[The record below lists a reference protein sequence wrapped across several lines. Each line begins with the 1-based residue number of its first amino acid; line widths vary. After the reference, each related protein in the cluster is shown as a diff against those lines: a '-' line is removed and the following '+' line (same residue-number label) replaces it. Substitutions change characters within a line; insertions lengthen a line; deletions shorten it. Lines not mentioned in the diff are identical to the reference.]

1 MLRNIDT
8 RRLKLLAQTDK
19 SVARTRREW
28 EQGTMRYADDNL
40 TLLWRCARDWDA
52 MDYLRKEHSRNL
64 RYKNGDQW
72 SDTVPDPDHPHRT
85 IREDALISRS
95 GKVPLKH
102 NYIQQYI
109 RNIHGQLLSS
119 PTQTVVYARSRDD
132 QPLGEMLTNAL
143 QACHQLNRIRKIDI
157 NVVEELCL
165 TGIACAKVRYGYW
178 STKNRT
184 DGKIDL
190 VNINRLFFNA
200 DIEDPRLTDIRRI
213 GELHDYTF
221 DDLVRNFATC
231 REDVQA
237 LREIYGICHD
247 HTKLE
252 NLYENHASRLQNL
265 NFLYTNDLGKYRVIE
280 VWERLGRWVLYIHDY
295 ADGTEEIYTELTM
308 QEVEAI
314 NASRIEQ
321 GMAAGI
327 APDTV
332 KLIYAREQYEYYWR
346 VKYLTPNGYCIKE
359 TESPYAH
366 EEHPY
371 VLAAMPVIDGRFK
384 AVLSDVIDIQ
394 RYINR
399 LLTLLDFIIGAS
411 AKGLLMVPQECIPDD
426 MDIQDFAREYVKTNG
441 VILIKKGAYDKLP
454 KQISMNGTNIGAW
467 EMFAQEMNIMQQISG
482 LNGAVQGQVPRAN
495 TPSSLYAQQAQNSMM
510 NFVVLF
516 ENYNMFCEERD
527 EKLLKVLMQYY
538 TTRRYIGTNGKTAGE
553 MAKFYEPEMAQKIED
568 FNLTAAKSN
577 DTPVFRQMTDDLLM
591 KLLESGRIPLEIFLN
606 NCSLPGA
613 DKTTRRGQVF
623 QRTGRSRSN
632 RPRSP
637 YAVATGGTT
646 ERRPERYGHDATVYG
661 CQLTYLPKINSLF

>member
-482 LNGAVQGQVPRAN
+482 LNGAN

-613 DKTTRRGQVF
+613 DKLLAEVKSFNEQAAAGQIDPEALTQLQQAAQQNADPNAMAMM
-623 QRTGRSRSN
+623 QR
-632 RPRSP
+632 
-637 YAVATGGTT
+637 YM
-646 ERRPERYGHDATVYG
+646 DA
-661 CQLTYLPKINSLF
+661 N

>member
-613 DKTTRRGQVF
+613 DKLLAEVKSFNEQAAAGQIDPEALTQLQQAAHQNADPNAMAMM
-623 QRTGRSRSN
+623 QR
-632 RPRSP
+632 
-637 YAVATGGTT
+637 YM
-646 ERRPERYGHDATVYG
+646 DA
-661 CQLTYLPKINSLF
+661 N

>member
-119 PTQTVVYARSRDD
+119 PTQTVVYARSCDD

-426 MDIQDFAREYVKTNG
+426 MDIRDFAREYVKTNG

-613 DKTTRRGQVF
+613 DKLLAEVKSFNEQAAAGQIDPEALTQLQQAAQQNADPNAMAMM
-623 QRTGRSRSN
+623 QR
-632 RPRSP
+632 
-637 YAVATGGTT
+637 YM
-646 ERRPERYGHDATVYG
+646 DA
-661 CQLTYLPKINSLF
+661 N

>member
-28 EQGTMRYADDNL
+28 EQGTIRYADDNL

-613 DKTTRRGQVF
+613 DKLLAEVKSFNEQAAAGQIDPEALTQLQQAAQQNADPNAMAMM
-623 QRTGRSRSN
+623 QR
-632 RPRSP
+632 
-637 YAVATGGTT
+637 YM
-646 ERRPERYGHDATVYG
+646 DA
-661 CQLTYLPKINSLF
+661 N

>member
-132 QPLGEMLTNAL
+132 QPLGKMLTNAL

-613 DKTTRRGQVF
+613 DKLLAEVKSFNEQAAAGQIDPEALTQLQQAAQQNADPNAMAMM
-623 QRTGRSRSN
+623 QR
-632 RPRSP
+632 
-637 YAVATGGTT
+637 YM
-646 ERRPERYGHDATVYG
+646 DA
-661 CQLTYLPKINSLF
+661 N

>member
-178 STKNRT
+178 STKNHT

-613 DKTTRRGQVF
+613 DKLLAEVKSFNEQAAAGQIDPEALTQLQQAAQQNADPNAMAMM
-623 QRTGRSRSN
+623 QR
-632 RPRSP
+632 
-637 YAVATGGTT
+637 YM
-646 ERRPERYGHDATVYG
+646 DA
-661 CQLTYLPKINSLF
+661 N

>member
-72 SDTVPDPDHPHRT
+72 NDTVPDPDHPHRT

-613 DKTTRRGQVF
+613 DKLLAEVKSFNEQAAAGQIDPEALTQLQQAAQQNADPNAMAMM
-623 QRTGRSRSN
+623 QR
-632 RPRSP
+632 
-637 YAVATGGTT
+637 YM
-646 ERRPERYGHDATVYG
+646 DA
-661 CQLTYLPKINSLF
+661 N

>member
-538 TTRRYIGTNGKTAGE
+538 TTRRYICTNGKTAGE

-613 DKTTRRGQVF
+613 DKLLAEVKSFNEQAAAGQIDPEALTQLQQAAQQNADPNAMAMM
-623 QRTGRSRSN
+623 QR
-632 RPRSP
+632 
-637 YAVATGGTT
+637 YM
-646 ERRPERYGHDATVYG
+646 DA
-661 CQLTYLPKINSLF
+661 N

>member
-165 TGIACAKVRYGYW
+165 TVIACAKVRYGYW

-426 MDIQDFAREYVKTNG
+426 MDIRDFAREYVKTNG

-613 DKTTRRGQVF
+613 DKLLAEVKSFNEQAAAGQIDPEALTQLQQAAQQNADPNAMAMM
-623 QRTGRSRSN
+623 QR
-632 RPRSP
+632 
-637 YAVATGGTT
+637 YM
-646 ERRPERYGHDATVYG
+646 DA
-661 CQLTYLPKINSLF
+661 N

>member
-52 MDYLRKEHSRNL
+52 MDYLRKEHARNL

-613 DKTTRRGQVF
+613 DKLLAEVKSFNEQAAAGQIDPEALTQLQQAAQQNADPNAMAMM
-623 QRTGRSRSN
+623 QR
-632 RPRSP
+632 
-637 YAVATGGTT
+637 YM
-646 ERRPERYGHDATVYG
+646 DA
-661 CQLTYLPKINSLF
+661 N

>member
-40 TLLWRCARDWDA
+40 TLPWRCARDWDA

-426 MDIQDFAREYVKTNG
+426 MDIRDFAREYVKTNG

-613 DKTTRRGQVF
+613 DKLLAEVKSFNEQAAAGQIDPEALTQLQQAAQQNADPNAMAMM
-623 QRTGRSRSN
+623 QR
-632 RPRSP
+632 
-637 YAVATGGTT
+637 YM
-646 ERRPERYGHDATVYG
+646 DA
-661 CQLTYLPKINSLF
+661 N

>member
-295 ADGTEEIYTELTM
+295 GTEEIYTELTM

-613 DKTTRRGQVF
+613 DKLLAEVKSFNEQAAAGQIDPEALTQLQQAAQQNADPNAMAMM
-623 QRTGRSRSN
+623 QR
-632 RPRSP
+632 
-637 YAVATGGTT
+637 YM
-646 ERRPERYGHDATVYG
+646 DA
-661 CQLTYLPKINSLF
+661 N

>member
-40 TLLWRCARDWDA
+40 TLLWCCARDWDA

-178 STKNRT
+178 STKNHT

-200 DIEDPRLTDIRRI
+200 DIEAPRLTDIRRI

-426 MDIQDFAREYVKTNG
+426 MDIRDFAREYVKTNG

-613 DKTTRRGQVF
+613 DKLLAEVKSFNEQAAAGQIDPEALTQLQQAAQQNADPNAMAMM
-623 QRTGRSRSN
+623 QR
-632 RPRSP
+632 
-637 YAVATGGTT
+637 YM
-646 ERRPERYGHDATVYG
+646 DA
-661 CQLTYLPKINSLF
+661 N

>member
-8 RRLKLLAQTDK
+8 QRLKLLAQTDK

-28 EQGTMRYADDNL
+28 EHSAMRYADDNL

-52 MDYLRKEHSRNL
+52 MDYLRKEHARNL

-72 SDTVPDPDHPHRT
+72 SDTVLDPDHPHRT

-221 DDLVRNFATC
+221 DDLVRNFAAC
-231 REDVQA
+231 RENVQA

-252 NLYENHASRLQNL
+252 SLYENHASRLQNL

-280 VWERLGRWVLYIHDY
+280 VWERLGRWVLYVHDY
-295 ADGTEEIYTELTM
+295 ADGTEEIYTDLTM

-314 NASRIEQ
+314 NTSRIEQ

-327 APDTV
+327 APDRI

-426 MDIQDFAREYVKTNG
+426 MDIRDFAREYVKTNG

-467 EMFAQEMNIMQQISG
+467 EMFAQEMNIMQHISG
-482 LNGAVQGQVPRAN
+482 LSGAVQGQTPRAN

-516 ENYNMFCEERD
+516 ENYNMFSEERD

-538 TTRRYIGTNGKTAGE
+538 TTRRYIGTNGKAVGAL
-553 MAKFYEPEMAQKIED
+553 AKFYEPEMAQKIED

-613 DKTTRRGQVF
+613 DKLLSEVKSFNEQAAAGQIDPEALTQLQQAAQQNADPNAMAMM
-623 QRTGRSRSN
+623 QR
-632 RPRSP
+632 
-637 YAVATGGTT
+637 YM
-646 ERRPERYGHDATVYG
+646 DA
-661 CQLTYLPKINSLF
+661 N

>member
-613 DKTTRRGQVF
+613 DKLLAEGKSFNEQAAAGQIDPEALTQLQQAAQQNADPNAMAMM
-623 QRTGRSRSN
+623 QR
-632 RPRSP
+632 
-637 YAVATGGTT
+637 YM
-646 ERRPERYGHDATVYG
+646 DA
-661 CQLTYLPKINSLF
+661 N

>member
-72 SDTVPDPDHPHRT
+72 SDTVPDPDHPLRT

-613 DKTTRRGQVF
+613 DKLLAEVKSFNEQAAAGQIDPEALTQLQQAAQQNADPNAMAMM
-623 QRTGRSRSN
+623 QR
-632 RPRSP
+632 
-637 YAVATGGTT
+637 YM
-646 ERRPERYGHDATVYG
+646 DA
-661 CQLTYLPKINSLF
+661 N

>member
-1 MLRNIDT
+1 MERHGT
-8 RRLKLLAQTDK
+8 RPRPSAP
-19 SVARTRREW
+19 
-28 EQGTMRYADDNL
+28 DD
-40 TLLWRCARDWDA
+40 
-52 MDYLRKEHSRNL
+52 
-64 RYKNGDQW
+64 
-72 SDTVPDPDHPHRT
+72 P
-85 IREDALISRS
+85 LISRS

-613 DKTTRRGQVF
+613 DKLLAEVKSFNEQAAAGQIDPEALTQLQQAAQQNADPNAMAMM
-623 QRTGRSRSN
+623 QR
-632 RPRSP
+632 
-637 YAVATGGTT
+637 YM
-646 ERRPERYGHDATVYG
+646 DA
-661 CQLTYLPKINSLF
+661 N

>member
-40 TLLWRCARDWDA
+40 TLLWCCARDWDA

-332 KLIYAREQYEYYWR
+332 KLIYAREQYEYYWLSLIHISEPTR
-346 VKYLTPNGYCIKE
+346 
-359 TESPYAH
+359 PY
-366 EEHPY
+366 
-371 VLAAMPVIDGRFK
+371 
-384 AVLSDVIDIQ
+384 
-394 RYINR
+394 
-399 LLTLLDFIIGAS
+399 
-411 AKGLLMVPQECIPDD
+411 
-426 MDIQDFAREYVKTNG
+426 
-441 VILIKKGAYDKLP
+441 
-454 KQISMNGTNIGAW
+454 
-467 EMFAQEMNIMQQISG
+467 
-482 LNGAVQGQVPRAN
+482 
-495 TPSSLYAQQAQNSMM
+495 
-510 NFVVLF
+510 
-516 ENYNMFCEERD
+516 
-527 EKLLKVLMQYY
+527 
-538 TTRRYIGTNGKTAGE
+538 
-553 MAKFYEPEMAQKIED
+553 
-568 FNLTAAKSN
+568 
-577 DTPVFRQMTDDLLM
+577 
-591 KLLESGRIPLEIFLN
+591 
-606 NCSLPGA
+606 
-613 DKTTRRGQVF
+613 
-623 QRTGRSRSN
+623 
-632 RPRSP
+632 
-637 YAVATGGTT
+637 
-646 ERRPERYGHDATVYG
+646 
-661 CQLTYLPKINSLF
+661 

>member
-613 DKTTRRGQVF
+613 DKLLAEVKSFNEQAAAGQIDPEALTQLQQAAQQNADPNAIAMM
-623 QRTGRSRSN
+623 QR
-632 RPRSP
+632 
-637 YAVATGGTT
+637 YM
-646 ERRPERYGHDATVYG
+646 DA
-661 CQLTYLPKINSLF
+661 N

>member
-28 EQGTMRYADDNL
+28 EQSTMRYADDNL

-613 DKTTRRGQVF
+613 DKLLAEVKSFNEQAAAGQIDPEALTQLQQAAQQNADPNAMAMM
-623 QRTGRSRSN
+623 QR
-632 RPRSP
+632 
-637 YAVATGGTT
+637 YM
-646 ERRPERYGHDATVYG
+646 DA
-661 CQLTYLPKINSLF
+661 N

>member
-28 EQGTMRYADDNL
+28 EQMRYADDNL

-426 MDIQDFAREYVKTNG
+426 MDIRDFAREYVKTNG

-613 DKTTRRGQVF
+613 DKLLAEVKSFNEQAAAGQIDPEALTQLQQAAQQNADPNAMAMM
-623 QRTGRSRSN
+623 QR
-632 RPRSP
+632 
-637 YAVATGGTT
+637 YM
-646 ERRPERYGHDATVYG
+646 DA
-661 CQLTYLPKINSLF
+661 N

>member
-8 RRLKLLAQTDK
+8 RQLKLLAQTEK

-52 MDYLRKEHSRNL
+52 MDYLRKEHARNR

-280 VWERLGRWVLYIHDY
+280 VWERLGRWVLYVHDY
-295 ADGTEEIYTELTM
+295 ADGTEEIYTDLTM

-426 MDIQDFAREYVKTNG
+426 MDIRDFAREYVKTNG

-613 DKTTRRGQVF
+613 DKLLSEVKSFNEQAAAGQIDPEALTQLQQAAQQNADPNAMAMM
-623 QRTGRSRSN
+623 QR
-632 RPRSP
+632 
-637 YAVATGGTT
+637 YM
-646 ERRPERYGHDATVYG
+646 DA
-661 CQLTYLPKINSLF
+661 N

>member
-1 MLRNIDT
+1 MLRNIDN
-8 RRLKLLAQTDK
+8 RRLKLLAQADK
-19 SVARTRREW
+19 SIAETRREW
-28 EQGTMRYADDNL
+28 EHSAMRYADDNL
-40 TLLWRCARDWDA
+40 TLLWHCARDWDA
-52 MDYLRKEHSRNL
+52 MDYLRKEHARNL

-72 SDTVPDPDHPHRT
+72 SDTVPDPDYPHRT
-85 IREDALISRS
+85 IREDLLISRS

-143 QACHQLNRIRKIDI
+143 QACHQLNKIRKTDI

-221 DDLVRNFATC
+221 DDLVRNFAAC

-265 NFLYTNDLGKYRVIE
+265 NFLYTHDLGKYRVIE
-280 VWERLGRWVLYIHDY
+280 VWERLGRWVLYVHDY
-295 ADGTEEIYTELTM
+295 ADGTEEIYTDLTM
-308 QEVEAI
+308 REVEAI

-327 APDTV
+327 APDRV

-426 MDIQDFAREYVKTNG
+426 MDIRDFAREYVKTNG
-441 VILIKKGAYDKLP
+441 IILIKKGAYDKLP
-454 KQISMNGTNIGAW
+454 KQISMNSTNIGAW

-482 LNGAVQGQVPRAN
+482 LNGAVQGQTPRAN

-510 NFVVLF
+510 NFIVLF

-613 DKTTRRGQVF
+613 DKLLSEVKSFNEQAAAGQIDPEALMQLQQVA
-623 QRTGRSRSN
+623 QQN
-632 RPRSP
+632 ADPQAM
-637 YAVATGGTT
+637 AVMQQ
-646 ERRPERYGHDATVYG
+646 YMD
-661 CQLTYLPKINSLF
+661 K

>member
-237 LREIYGICHD
+237 LREIYGISHD

-426 MDIQDFAREYVKTNG
+426 MDIRDFAREYVKTNG

-613 DKTTRRGQVF
+613 DKLLAEVKSFNEQAAAGQIDPEALTQLQQAAQQNADPNAMAMM
-623 QRTGRSRSN
+623 QR
-632 RPRSP
+632 
-637 YAVATGGTT
+637 YM
-646 ERRPERYGHDATVYG
+646 DA
-661 CQLTYLPKINSLF
+661 N

>member
-613 DKTTRRGQVF
+613 DKLLAEVKSFNEQAAAGQIDPEALTQLQQAAQQNADPNAMAMM
-623 QRTGRSRSN
+623 QR
-632 RPRSP
+632 
-637 YAVATGGTT
+637 YM
-646 ERRPERYGHDATVYG
+646 DA
-661 CQLTYLPKINSLF
+661 N

>member
-52 MDYLRKEHSRNL
+52 LDYLRKEHSRNL

-157 NVVEELCL
+157 TVVEELCL

-613 DKTTRRGQVF
+613 DKLLAEVKSFNEQAAAGQIDPEALTQLQQAAQQNADPNAMAMM
-623 QRTGRSRSN
+623 QR
-632 RPRSP
+632 
-637 YAVATGGTT
+637 YM
-646 ERRPERYGHDATVYG
+646 DA
-661 CQLTYLPKINSLF
+661 N

>member
-52 MDYLRKEHSRNL
+52 MDYLRKEHARNL

-280 VWERLGRWVLYIHDY
+280 VWERLGRWVLYVHDY
-295 ADGTEEIYTELTM
+295 ADGTEEIYTDLTM

-371 VLAAMPVIDGRFK
+371 VLATMPVIDGRFK

-426 MDIQDFAREYVKTNG
+426 MDIRDFAREYVKTNG

-467 EMFAQEMNIMQQISG
+467 EMFAQEMNIMQQISR

-613 DKTTRRGQVF
+613 DKLLSEVKSFNEQAAAGQIDPEALTQLQQAAQQNADPNAMAMM
-623 QRTGRSRSN
+623 QR
-632 RPRSP
+632 
-637 YAVATGGTT
+637 YM
-646 ERRPERYGHDATVYG
+646 DA
-661 CQLTYLPKINSLF
+661 N

>member
-426 MDIQDFAREYVKTNG
+426 MDIQEFAREYVKTNG

-613 DKTTRRGQVF
+613 DKLLAEVKSFNEQAAAGQIDPEALTQLQQAAQQNADPNAMAMM
-623 QRTGRSRSN
+623 QR
-632 RPRSP
+632 
-637 YAVATGGTT
+637 YM
-646 ERRPERYGHDATVYG
+646 DA
-661 CQLTYLPKINSLF
+661 N

>member
-143 QACHQLNRIRKIDI
+143 QACHQFNRIRKIDI

-613 DKTTRRGQVF
+613 DKLLAEVKSFNEQAAAGQIDPEALTQLQQAAQQNADPNAMAMM
-623 QRTGRSRSN
+623 QR
-632 RPRSP
+632 
-637 YAVATGGTT
+637 YM
-646 ERRPERYGHDATVYG
+646 DA
-661 CQLTYLPKINSLF
+661 N

>member
-1 MLRNIDT
+1 M
-8 RRLKLLAQTDK
+8 
-19 SVARTRREW
+19 
-28 EQGTMRYADDNL
+28 
-40 TLLWRCARDWDA
+40 
-52 MDYLRKEHSRNL
+52 
-64 RYKNGDQW
+64 
-72 SDTVPDPDHPHRT
+72 
-85 IREDALISRS
+85 
-95 GKVPLKH
+95 PLKH

-346 VKYLTPNGYCIKE
+346 VKYLTPNGYCSKE

-426 MDIQDFAREYVKTNG
+426 MDIRDFAREYVKTNG

-613 DKTTRRGQVF
+613 DKLLAEVKSFNEQAAAGQIDPEALTQLQQAAQQNADPNAMAMM
-623 QRTGRSRSN
+623 QR
-632 RPRSP
+632 
-637 YAVATGGTT
+637 YM
-646 ERRPERYGHDATVYG
+646 DA
-661 CQLTYLPKINSLF
+661 N

>member
-40 TLLWRCARDWDA
+40 TLLWRCAGDWDA

-613 DKTTRRGQVF
+613 DKLLAEVKSFNEQAAAGQIDPEALTQLQQAAQQNADPNAMAMM
-623 QRTGRSRSN
+623 QR
-632 RPRSP
+632 
-637 YAVATGGTT
+637 YM
-646 ERRPERYGHDATVYG
+646 DA
-661 CQLTYLPKINSLF
+661 N

>member
-495 TPSSLYAQQAQNSMM
+495 TPPSLYAQQAQNSMM

-613 DKTTRRGQVF
+613 DKLLAEVKSFNEQAAAGQIDPEALTQLQQAAQQNADPNAMAMM
-623 QRTGRSRSN
+623 QR
-632 RPRSP
+632 
-637 YAVATGGTT
+637 YM
-646 ERRPERYGHDATVYG
+646 DA
-661 CQLTYLPKINSLF
+661 N

>member
-52 MDYLRKEHSRNL
+52 MDYLCKEHSRNL

-613 DKTTRRGQVF
+613 DKLLAEVKSFNEQAAAGQIDPEALTQLQQAAQQNADPNAMAMM
-623 QRTGRSRSN
+623 QR
-632 RPRSP
+632 
-637 YAVATGGTT
+637 YM
-646 ERRPERYGHDATVYG
+646 DA
-661 CQLTYLPKINSLF
+661 N

>member
-52 MDYLRKEHSRNL
+52 MDYLRKEHS
-64 RYKNGDQW
+64 
-72 SDTVPDPDHPHRT
+72 RT

-613 DKTTRRGQVF
+613 DKLLAEVKSFNEQAAAGQIDPEALTQLQQAAQQNADPNAMAMM
-623 QRTGRSRSN
+623 QR
-632 RPRSP
+632 
-637 YAVATGGTT
+637 YM
-646 ERRPERYGHDATVYG
+646 DA
-661 CQLTYLPKINSLF
+661 N

>member
-1 MLRNIDT
+1 MLQNIDT
-8 RRLKLLAQTDK
+8 KKLKLLAQASKGIAQTCC
-19 SVARTRREW
+19 
-28 EQGTMRYADDNL
+28 EQERSGLRYSNENL
-40 TLLWRCARDWDA
+40 SLLWRCAQDWDA
-52 MDYLRKEHSRNL
+52 MLYLRKEHARNL

-613 DKTTRRGQVF
+613 DKLLAEVKSFNEQAAAGQIDPEALTQLQQAAQQNADPNAMAMM
-623 QRTGRSRSN
+623 QR
-632 RPRSP
+632 
-637 YAVATGGTT
+637 YM
-646 ERRPERYGHDATVYG
+646 DA
-661 CQLTYLPKINSLF
+661 N

>member
-295 ADGTEEIYTELTM
+295 AAGTEEIYTELTM

-613 DKTTRRGQVF
+613 DKLLAEVKSFNEQAAAGQIDPEALTQLQQAAQQNADPNAMAMM
-623 QRTGRSRSN
+623 QR
-632 RPRSP
+632 
-637 YAVATGGTT
+637 YM
-646 ERRPERYGHDATVYG
+646 DA
-661 CQLTYLPKINSLF
+661 N

>member
-237 LREIYGICHD
+237 LREIYCICHD

-613 DKTTRRGQVF
+613 DKLLAEVKSFNEQAAAGQIDPEALTQLQQAAQQNADPNAMAMM
-623 QRTGRSRSN
+623 QR
-632 RPRSP
+632 
-637 YAVATGGTT
+637 YM
-646 ERRPERYGHDATVYG
+646 DA
-661 CQLTYLPKINSLF
+661 N

>member
-426 MDIQDFAREYVKTNG
+426 MDIRDFAREYVKTNG

-467 EMFAQEMNIMQQISG
+467 EMIAQEMNIMQQISG

-613 DKTTRRGQVF
+613 DKLLAEVKSFNEQAAAGQIDPEALTQLQQAAQQNADPNAMAMM
-623 QRTGRSRSN
+623 QR
-632 RPRSP
+632 
-637 YAVATGGTT
+637 YM
-646 ERRPERYGHDATVYG
+646 DA
-661 CQLTYLPKINSLF
+661 N